1 MTEITE
7 KSSYEEI
14 IARINEIVKLLESP
28 DASLD
33 SSVALFEEGVN
44 LIGRAN
50 KMLEEA
56 EQKVRFL
63 TEGETKQ

>member
-1 MTEITE
+1 MTEINENST
-7 KSSYEEI
+7 YEEI
-14 IARINEIVKLLESP
+14 IGRINEIVKLLESP

-33 SSVALFEEGVN
+33 SSVSLFEEGVK

-50 KMLEEA
+50 RMLEEA

-63 TEGETKQ
+63 TESDK

>member
-1 MTEITE
+1 MVEITE
-7 KSSYEEI
+7 NSTYEEI
-14 IARINEIVKLLESP
+14 IERINEIVKLLESP
-28 DASLD
+28 EASLD
-33 SSVALFEEGVN
+33 GSVALFEEGVK

-63 TEGETKQ
+63 TESDK

>member
-1 MTEITE
+1 MTEITD
-7 KSSYEEI
+7 KSTYEEI

-28 DASLD
+28 ESTLD
-33 SSVALFEEGVN
+33 SSVALFEEGVK

-56 EQKVRFL
+56 EQKVKFL
-63 TEGETKQ
+63 TESDKQ

>member
-1 MTEITE
+1 MTEIND
-7 KSSYEEI
+7 KSTYEEI
-14 IARINEIVKLLESP
+14 ITRINEIVKQLESP
-28 DASLD
+28 DSSLD
-33 SSVALFEEGVN
+33 ASVALFEEGVK

-63 TEGETKQ
+63 TESEV

>member
-1 MTEITE
+1 MTEIND
-7 KSSYEEI
+7 KSTYEEI
-14 IARINEIVKLLESP
+14 ITRINEIVKQLESP
-28 DASLD
+28 DSSLD
-33 SSVALFEEGVN
+33 ASVALFEEGVK

-63 TEGETKQ
+63 TESAV